1 MPGRKRDHLNER
13 IRQKL
18 GLLLQR
24 ESADPRFRA
33 VTIVD
38 VQVAKDLANATV
50 RFSCYEAGTDVK
62 ALAASLNHAAGFFAQ
77 ALARSLDTRRT
88 PRLYFSYDHGFDYAQ
103 EIEAKLR
110 AANADPEKTP

>member
-18 GLLLQR
+18 GMLLQR

-33 VTIVD
+33 VTIVE
-38 VQVAKDLANATV
+38 VRVAKDLANATV
-50 RFSCYEAGTDVK
+50 RFSCYEPGVDAK

-77 ALARSLDTRRT
+77 ALARSMDTRRT
-88 PRLYFSYDHGFDYAQ
+88 PRLYFAHDPGFDYAQ
-103 EIEAKLR
+103 EIEEKLR
-110 AANADPEKTP
+110 AAIADPEGGA